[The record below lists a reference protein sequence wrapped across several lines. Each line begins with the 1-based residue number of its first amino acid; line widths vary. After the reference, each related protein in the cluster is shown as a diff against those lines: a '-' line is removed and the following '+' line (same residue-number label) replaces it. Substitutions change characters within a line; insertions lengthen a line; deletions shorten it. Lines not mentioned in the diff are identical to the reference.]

1 MERKTLVR
9 LFQNGMRYPTGS
21 YCFWVQRCFEI
32 TVHPNHQVEIDE
44 YESFCTEERPAQGS
58 KRFHVGRSVL
68 DKKAGQVAEHAGTG
82 WRTLD

>member
-9 LFQNGMRYPTGS
+9 LFQKGMRYPKGT
-21 YCFWVQRCFEI
+21 YRFWVRRCFEI

-44 YESFCTEERPAQGS
+44 YESFCTEERPAQGL

-68 DKKAGQVAEHAGTG
+68 DKKAGQVVEHSGTG
-82 WRTLD
+82 WDNAG